1 MRTAPLV
8 LLVLGLLPAA
18 AAGADSPPPKE
29 WQPVIDG
36 AISALKNKDA
46 AALDKLLISFV
57 EAGLACP
64 SSAPPNVQAK
74 DKADREQL
82 DKDRPKRI
90 SRSLEDCTIMN
101 WKAAKLIGA
110 SGGEPQG
117 SKCEKFKPSKGI
129 SVLYDEGPL
138 TWTIWLEPV
147 VLNGK
152 HLLLSPPRC
161 LAGMK
166 K

>member
-8 LLVLGLLPAA
+8 PLILGLLPAA
-18 AAGADSPPPKE
+18 AAGADPPPPKE
-29 WQPVIDG
+29 WQPVIDS
-36 AISALKNKDA
+36 AIVALKNKDA
-46 AALDKLLISFV
+46 AALDKLLMSFV
-57 EAGLACP
+57 EAGNSCP
-64 SSAPPNVQAK
+64 SSAPPDVQAK

-82 DKDRPKRI
+82 DKDRSKRI
-90 SRSLEDCTIMN
+90 SRSLEDCNIMN

-110 SGGEPQG
+110 SGGEPKS

-129 SVLYDEGPL
+129 SVVYDEGPL

-152 HLLLSPPRC
+152 RLLLSPPSC
-161 LAGMK
+161 HAGVK